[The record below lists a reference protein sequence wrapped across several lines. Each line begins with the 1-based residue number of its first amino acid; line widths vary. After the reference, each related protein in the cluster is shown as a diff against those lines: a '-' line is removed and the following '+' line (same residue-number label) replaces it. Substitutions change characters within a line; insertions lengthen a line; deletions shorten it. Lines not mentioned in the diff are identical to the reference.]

1 MVKLKTKKTAL
12 QAVFLFGGE
21 GEIWT
26 LAPVARPTP
35 LAGAPLHHLSTSPCG
50 EGCCQWTILTSAN
63 CKDGFC
69 KAERRFSMKTFRS
82 ILEKVWRRGWDS
94 NPRALSD
101 KRFSRPPRYDRF
113 DTPPYMKVLLCSTY
127 DIISYSKRFVKCFC
141 EKSRSFASSFF
152 RHRKSIESSALL
164 CYTEENSFSR

>member
-1 MVKLKTKKTAL
+1 MMISVKKVFISSNSRIICLPCPLPRGRFLIQESAVGGLSYYKKK
-12 QAVFLFGGE
+12 QNILFC
-21 GEIWT
+21 
-26 LAPVARPTP
+26 L
-35 LAGAPLHHLSTSPCG
+35 
-50 EGCCQWTILTSAN
+50 N
-63 CKDGFC
+63 
-69 KAERRFSMKTFRS
+69 
-82 ILEKVWRRGWDS
+82 RRGWDS

-152 RHRKSIESSALL
+152 RHRKSIESLALL
-164 CYTEENSFSR
+164 CYTEEKSFSR